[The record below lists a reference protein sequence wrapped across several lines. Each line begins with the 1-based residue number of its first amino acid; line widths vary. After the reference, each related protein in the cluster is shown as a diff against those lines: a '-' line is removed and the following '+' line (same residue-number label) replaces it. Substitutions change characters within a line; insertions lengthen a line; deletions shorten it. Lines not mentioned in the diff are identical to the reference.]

1 MSIELLCLDGKKSSF
16 CRNNLCIHLIPYPTM
31 SRSLI
36 FASRS
41 IYHFQSEELKQ
52 KMRILLVKIHR
63 IQ

>member
-1 MSIELLCLDGKKSSF
+1 MYSSYS
-16 CRNNLCIHLIPYPTM
+16 LSYDE

-36 FASRS
+36 FASGS

-52 KMRILLVKIHR
+52 KMRILLVQIHR